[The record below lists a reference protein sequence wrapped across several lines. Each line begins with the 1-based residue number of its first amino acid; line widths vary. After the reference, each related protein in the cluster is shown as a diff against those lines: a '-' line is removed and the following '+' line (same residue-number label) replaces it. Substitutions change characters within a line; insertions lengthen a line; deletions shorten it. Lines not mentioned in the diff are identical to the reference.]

1 MFLPDDT
8 YQADTL
14 YDYLLESPVS
24 KSAIAFFSEVYR
36 TAKGFVAPAI
46 FATLRPKIE
55 NIAGMSLN
63 LRSKVDKARFGRIL
77 TISEL
82 TYRGHSL
89 EGFKPLHLLEDAP
102 QQLEMD
108 FSSNDGESKDHA
120 CDNGNYR
127 ELQQQRD
134 RAQEQA
140 KQAKQRLQEFER
152 FTQLLLLGKIFHQ
165 PADLN
170 GLEQAPLLKVF
181 GSPTTLDKLHE
192 NFKTLRAK
200 HHPDQSP
207 FQAKEAADRFNWL
220 KQAYSMLVENWV
232 RFSPTN
238 QDIPRDRVSKL
249 QSQQLTW
256 NPESFWYWKG

>member
-1 MFLPDDT
+1 MFLPDNQ
-8 YQADTL
+8 YNNDTL
-14 YDYLLESPVS
+14 YNNLLDSPVS
-24 KSAIAFFSEVYR
+24 KSAIAFFSEVYK
-36 TAKGFVAPAI
+36 TAKDFVAPAI

-55 NIAGMSLN
+55 DIAGMSLN

-89 EGFKPLHLLEDAP
+89 EGFKPLRLLEDTP
-102 QQLEMD
+102 QQQELD
-108 FSSNDGESKDHA
+108 FSGSDDGDSQDHA
-120 CDNGNYR
+120 CENPYYR

-134 RAQEQA
+134 RAQAEAAQA
-140 KQAKQRLQEFER
+140 KQQLREFEQ

-165 PADLN
+165 PAELN
-170 GLEQAPLLKVF
+170 GLQDAPLLKVF

-192 NFKTLRAK
+192 NFRTLRAK

-207 FQAKEAADRFNWL
+207 FQAQEATDRFNWL

-238 QDIPRDRVSKL
+238 H
-249 QSQQLTW
+249 
-256 NPESFWYWKG
+256 